1 MSIDRE
7 NWDVELI
14 RSDRKTI
21 SVEITRNCGVRV
33 RAPRAMKQAEIDAF
47 LLSRKDWIEKH
58 LDRVRREMAETPQYE
73 VLTTNEMRGLVSS
86 ALKDIPQR
94 VEHFAPIVG
103 VDYGRIT
110 IRNQRSRWGSC
121 SAKGNL
127 NFNCLMMLMPE
138 EIRDYIV
145 VHELCHRLVMNHSA
159 AFWHQVE
166 RVLPEYKKCRKWLRE
181 HGDSIMRR
189 MTG

>member
-1 MSIDRE
+1 MSIDKE

-73 VLTTNEMRGLVSS
+73 VLTTNEMRGLVSA

-159 AFWHQVE
+159 AFWRQVE

>member
-73 VLTTNEMRGLVSS
+73 VLTTNEMRGLVSA

-159 AFWHQVE
+159 AFWRQVE

>member
-1 MSIDRE
+1 MCTDRQE
-7 NWDVELI
+7 WDVELI

-21 SVEITRNCGVRV
+21 AVEITRSCGVRV
-33 RAPRAMKQAEIDAF
+33 RAPRTMAQSDIDAF

-58 LDRVRREMAETPQYE
+58 LSRVRREMAETPQYQI
-73 VLTTNEMRGLVSS
+73 LTTNEMRGLVSA

-94 VEHFAPIVG
+94 VERFAPLVG

-127 NFNCLMMLMPE
+127 NFNCLLMLMPE

-145 VHELCHRLVMNHSA
+145 VHELCHRLEMNHSA
-159 AFWHQVE
+159 VFWGHVE
-166 RVLPEYKKCRKWLRE
+166 RVLPEFRTYRKWLRDN
-181 HGDSIMRR
+181 GDSIMRR

>member
-1 MSIDRE
+1 MSIDRKD
-7 NWDVELI
+7 WDVELI

-33 RAPRAMKQAEIDAF
+33 RAPRTMKQADIDDF

-73 VLTTNEMRGLVSS
+73 VLTTNEMRGLVSA

-145 VHELCHRLVMNHSA
+145 VHELCHRLVMNHSP
-159 AFWHQVE
+159 AFWRQVE
-166 RVLPEYKKCRKWLRE
+166 RVLPEYKQCRKWLRE

>member
-33 RAPRAMKQAEIDAF
+33 RAPRAMKQAEIDDF
-47 LLSRKDWIEKH
+47 LLSRENWIEKH

-73 VLTTNEMRGLVSS
+73 VLTTNEMRGLVSA

-159 AFWHQVE
+159 AFWQQVE
-166 RVLPEYKKCRKWLRE
+166 RVLPGYKKYRKWLRD

>member
-1 MSIDRE
+1 M
-7 NWDVELI
+7 ELV

-21 SVEITRNCGVRV
+21 AVEITRNGSVRV
-33 RAPRAMKQAEIDAF
+33 RAPRAMKQPEIEEF
-47 LLSRKDWIEKH
+47 LRSREDWIEKH
-58 LDRVRREMAETPQYE
+58 LARVRREMAETPQYE
-73 VLTTNEMRGLVSS
+73 VLSTNEMRGLVSA

-94 VEHFAPIVG
+94 VEYFAPIIG

-127 NFNCLMMLMPE
+127 NFNCLTMLMPE

-145 VHELCHRLVMNHSA
+145 VHELCHRLEMNHSP
-159 AFWHQVE
+159 AFWGHVE
-166 RVLPEYKKCRKWLRE
+166 RVMPEYRKYRKWLRDN
-181 HGDSIMRR
+181 GDRIMRR